1 MYGVL
6 IEMSLEC
13 QSRCWLSVDRG
24 SIKGIDRHLTRD
36 TFSTHDSKREM
47 KKKMKK
53 NNYDRS
59 LKVATSCLQG

>member
-1 MYGVL
+1 VYGVL

-36 TFSTHDSKREM
+36 TFSTLDYKREM
-47 KKKMKK
+47 KKKNEKK
-53 NNYDRS
+53 KKKKT
-59 LKVATSCLQG
+59 LIVV